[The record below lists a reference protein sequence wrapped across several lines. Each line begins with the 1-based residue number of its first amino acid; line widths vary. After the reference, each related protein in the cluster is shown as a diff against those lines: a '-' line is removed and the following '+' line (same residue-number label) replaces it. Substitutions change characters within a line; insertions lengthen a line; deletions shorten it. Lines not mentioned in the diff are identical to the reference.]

1 MRPSLLL
8 PLLAL
13 GFALAC
19 GGTSEEHDPHEG
31 ETEEAHEHEERARV
45 VRVRP
50 EAAARAGV
58 VIAEAP
64 EGGLPHTVE
73 VPAEVELDPDR
84 TAHISPIVE
93 GRIDEVHVSIGDR
106 VEAGDVLVVLRSV
119 ALGETRA
126 AMGEARAALDE
137 AEAHFARQEQL
148 VEEGIGAQRALD
160 EARRELESTRA
171 RLRGLGQRARV
182 YGGGGGGGRTT
193 IRSPI
198 AGEVLSRHATVG
210 EVAPPGRVLFEIA
223 DLSEVWVM
231 GDVFAQDVAEVR
243 PGASAALTLR
253 SEPDAAHEGVLDY
266 VGPALDEHT
275 RTLPV
280 RMVLANQ
287 PDESGARPLR
297 PGLFGTLH
305 VETRADVDRTRTSVP
320 VGAVQPLGGVDHVF
334 VPGDEPTEFHA
345 IPVQIGRRGAARVEI
360 VRGLGPG
367 ERFVAEGAFVLR
379 SEAEREA
386 LGGHGHGH

>member
-1 MRPSLLL
+1 MRWSLMV
-8 PLLAL
+8 AL
-13 GFALAC
+13 VAC
-19 GGTSEEHDPHEG
+19 GGAEEHDGHDEHHE
-31 ETEEAHEHEERARV
+31 EEAHEHGERDRV
-45 VRVRP
+45 VRIRP
-50 EAAARAGV
+50 EAAERAGI

-64 EGGLPHTVE
+64 QGGLPHTVE

-93 GRIDEVHVSIGDR
+93 GRIDEVHVAIGDR

-126 AMGEARAALDE
+126 AMGEARAALNE
-137 AEAHFARQEQL
+137 AEAHFARQQQL
-148 VEEGIGAQRALD
+148 VEEGIGAQRSLD

-171 RLRGLGQRARV
+171 RLRGLSQRATV
-182 YGGGGGGGRTT
+182 YGGGGSGGRTT

-198 AGEVLSRHATVG
+198 AGEVLARHATVG

-231 GDVFAQDVAEVR
+231 GDVFAQDVGEVR

-253 SEPDAAHEGVLDY
+253 SVPGERHEGTLDY

-280 RMVLANQ
+280 RMVLANA
-287 PDESGARPLR
+287 ESEGARPLR

-305 VETRADVDRTRTSVP
+305 VETGESVDPAHTSVP
-320 VGAVQPLGGVDHVF
+320 MAAVQPLGDQPHVF
-334 VPGDEPTEFHA
+334 VPGESDTEYLA
-345 IPVQIGRRGAARVEI
+345 LPVETGRSVADRVEI
-360 VRGLGPG
+360 VRGLAPG
-367 ERFVAEGAFVLR
+367 DRFVAEGAFVLR
-379 SEAEREA
+379 SEAQREE

>member
-1 MRPSLLL
+1 LRWWLLI
-8 PLLAL
+8 AL
-13 GFALAC
+13 FGC
-19 GGTSEEHDPHEG
+19 GAGEDHDEHDEHHE
-31 ETEEAHEHEERARV
+31 EEGHEHEVRDRV
-45 VRVRP
+45 VRIRP
-50 EAAARAGV
+50 EAAERAGIV
-58 VIAEAP
+58 VMEAP

-93 GRIDEVHVSIGDR
+93 GRIEEVHVAIGDR
-106 VEAGDVLVVLRSV
+106 VDAGDVLVVLRSV

-126 AMGEARAALDE
+126 AMGEARAALAE
-137 AEAHFARQEQL
+137 AEAHFARQQQL
-148 VEEGIGAQRALD
+148 VEEGIGAQRSLD
-160 EARRELESTRA
+160 EARRELDATRA
-171 RLRGLGQRARV
+171 RLRGLSQRATV
-182 YGGGGGGGRTT
+182 YGGGGSGGRTT

-198 AGEVLSRHATVG
+198 AGEVLARHATVG

-231 GDVFAQDVAEVR
+231 GDVFAQDVGEIR
-243 PGASAALTLR
+243 PGASAVLTLR
-253 SEPDAAHEGVLDY
+253 SVPGERHEGTLDY

-280 RMVLANQ
+280 RMVLANA
-287 PDESGARPLR
+287 ETEGARPLR

-305 VETRADVDRTRTSVP
+305 VETGETIDPARTSVP
-320 VGAVQPLGGVDHVF
+320 MAAVQPLDDQPHVF
-334 VPGDEPTEFHA
+334 VPGESETEYIA
-345 IPVQIGRRGAARVEI
+345 RPVSTGRSVADRIEI
-360 VRGLGPG
+360 ARGLAPG

-379 SEAEREA
+379 SEAQREE

>member
-1 MRPSLLL
+1 MKRLLL
-8 PLLAL
+8 LLM
-13 GFALAC
+13 LAC
-19 GGTSEEHDPHEG
+19 GGSVDGHEHDDEHREHED
-31 ETEEAHEHEERARV
+31 HEHAEHAQV
-45 VRVRP
+45 VRIRP
-50 EAAARAGV
+50 EAVERVGIT
-58 VIAEAP
+58 IAEAP
-64 EGGLPHTVE
+64 RGGLPHTVE

-93 GRIDEVHVSIGDR
+93 GRIEEVHAAIGDR

-137 AEAHFARQEQL
+137 AEAHFARQQQL

-160 EARRELESTRA
+160 EARRELEATRA
-171 RLRGLGQRARV
+171 RLRGLSQRASV
-182 YGGGGGGGRTT
+182 YGGGGRGGRTT

-198 AGEVLSRHATVG
+198 AGEVLARHATVG

-231 GDVFAQDVAEVR
+231 GDVFAQDVGEVR

-253 SEPDAAHEGVLDY
+253 SVPGERYRGTLDY

-280 RMVLANQ
+280 RMVLANE
-287 PDESGARPLR
+287 ESEGARPLR

-305 VETRADVDRTRTSVP
+305 VETGESVDPAHTSVP
-320 VGAVQPLGGVDHVF
+320 MAAVQPLGDQPHVF
-334 VPGDEPTEFHA
+334 VPGESQSEYIAH
-345 IPVQIGRRGAARVEI
+345 PVETGRSVADRIEI
-360 VRGLGPG
+360 VRGLAPG
-367 ERFVAEGAFVLR
+367 DRFVAEGAFVLR
-379 SEAEREA
+379 SEAQREA